1 MTGLILVDLDET
13 LVDRDAVVRAW
24 AHDAAKGDPTEV
36 AWLVAHDR
44 VNGRVRDRE
53 SFLSGVAERLGWTT
67 PVEELL
73 MSWPSAFGRRYS
85 LDPRVAAALARAR
98 TEGLRVAVVSNG
110 DAARQRAKVEAMV
123 LADLVDAVVISGELG
138 VRKPDPRIFA
148 AAARAAG
155 TDLTGA
161 MWVLG
166 DDPVAD
172 LQGARSIGAAAVWV
186 NRAGRPWPADLPRP
200 DAEFDDPAVAL
211 DHVVDAVSGS
221 GLRRC
226 K

>member
-1 MTGLILVDLDET
+1 MQGLILVDLDET

-24 AHDAAKGDPTEV
+24 VHDAAEGDLTDV
-36 AWLVAHDR
+36 AWLVVHDR

-53 SFLSGVAERLGWTT
+53 SFLSGVAERLGWLT

-73 MSWPSAFGRRYS
+73 MSWPSAFGSRYRI
-85 LDPRVAAALARAR
+85 DPSVAAALARAR
-98 TEGLRVAVVSNG
+98 TGGFRVAVVSNG
-110 DAARQRAKVEAMV
+110 DAVRQRAKVEAMG
-123 LADLVDAVVISGELG
+123 LTDLVDAVVISGELG

-155 TDLTGA
+155 SDLSGA
-161 MWVLG
+161 TWVLG

-172 LQGARSIGAAAVWV
+172 LQGARSIGATAVWV

-200 DAEFDDPAVAL
+200 DAEFADPAVAL
-211 DHVVDAVSGS
+211 DHVVDAAGGS
-221 GLRRC
+221 GLRR
-226 K
+226 